1 LSESFGND
9 KPLVVFASAWVTS
22 GAVHAVKTDGSGL
35 RYVIPGNELEVIP
48 KGEYKGY
55 LIVNQHRYFLGG
67 GSYDWYWV
75 FSPNEKEEGPLG
87 PEIVKSQRDA
97 LESD

>member
-1 LSESFGND
+1 
-9 KPLVVFASAWVTS
+9 
-22 GAVHAVKTDGSGL
+22 
-35 RYVIPGNELEVIP
+35 
-48 KGEYKGY
+48 

-75 FSPNEKEEGPLG
+75 FSPNGKEEGPLG
-87 PEIVKSQRDA
+87 PEIVKNQRDV